1 MVLFLRAL
9 KQSNFE
15 FSTIC
20 LQETWLDENA
30 DLSLLQLE
38 NYTCISKSKQCSAH
52 GGLFIYL
59 HKQFDYTLK
68 HIPNNSDIWEGLFID
83 ISYNNN
89 DKFITL
95 ANIYKPPKQ
104 NNNNTNIET
113 FINEFAPFIQQL
125 GNSRSN
131 TIIAG
136 DFNIYLLKI
145 NVRPVFCDF
154 FDTLISNSYEPKI
167 TLPTRFSNNNCTLMD
182 NIFYKGSAYKSVEGS
197 GVLINHILGHLPC
210 LTYLKMKNSTTCNH
224 IYLYK
229 CKINEHS
236 IKQMYV

>member
-1 MVLFLRAL
+1 MTVFSILSLNIQSIHAKFDKMVLFLRAL

-20 LQETWLDENA
+20 LQETWLDNNA
-30 DLSLLQLE
+30 DLSLLL
-38 NYTCISKSKQCSAH
+38 YFFFFCISKGKQCSAH
-52 GGLFIYL
+52 GGLIIYL

-68 HIPNNSDIWEGLFID
+68 DIPNNSDIWEGLFID

-113 FINEFAPFIQQL
+113 FINEFAPFIQL
-125 GNSRSN
+125 LSNSRSN

-136 DFNIYLLKI
+136 DFNIDLLKI
-145 NVRPVFCDF
+145 NDRPVF
-154 FDTLISNSYEPKI
+154 L
-167 TLPTRFSNNNCTLMD
+167 
-182 NIFYKGSAYKSVEGS
+182 
-197 GVLINHILGHLPC
+197 
-210 LTYLKMKNSTTCNH
+210 
-224 IYLYK
+224 
-229 CKINEHS
+229 
-236 IKQMYV
+236 

>member
-1 MVLFLRAL
+1 MVLFLQAL
-9 KQSNFE
+9 KQINFE

-38 NYTCISKSKQCSAH
+38 NYTCISKGKQCSAH
-52 GGLFIYL
+52 GGLIIYL
-59 HKQFDYTLK
+59 HKKFDYTLK

-83 ISYNNN
+83 ISSNNN

-104 NNNNTNIET
+104 NNNNSNIET

-131 TIIAG
+131 SIIAG
-136 DFNIYLLKI
+136 DFNIYLFKI

-154 FDTLISNSYEPKI
+154 F
-167 TLPTRFSNNNCTLMD
+167 
-182 NIFYKGSAYKSVEGS
+182 
-197 GVLINHILGHLPC
+197 IL
-210 LTYLKMKNSTTCNH
+210 
-224 IYLYK
+224 
-229 CKINEHS
+229 
-236 IKQMYV
+236 